1 MSQNKNLVQELAEEL
16 QNKGLKII
24 SAKCDGFNAPDKL
37 QGAEPDIVGWESNKQ
52 LIHVGLVADSKIL
65 SSKPF
70 QEKLEVLRQLS
81 MASGVSKGV
90 HVPFYLGITKD
101 VGKEKNEDLSDK
113 LTSQDLILK
122 IGS

>member
-1 MSQNKNLVQELAEEL
+1 MNQNENLVHQLAEEL

-24 SAKCDGFNAPDKL
+24 SAKCTGFSEPEKL
-37 QGAEPDIVGWESNKQ
+37 QGAEPDIIGWDSNKQ

-70 QEKLEVLRQLS
+70 QEKLDVLRQLS
-81 MASGVSKGV
+81 MASGASKGT
-90 HVPFYLGITKD
+90 HVPFYLGMTKEA
-101 VGKEKNEDLSDK
+101 GKSKNAELSEKLS
-113 LTSQDLILK
+113 SQDKILT